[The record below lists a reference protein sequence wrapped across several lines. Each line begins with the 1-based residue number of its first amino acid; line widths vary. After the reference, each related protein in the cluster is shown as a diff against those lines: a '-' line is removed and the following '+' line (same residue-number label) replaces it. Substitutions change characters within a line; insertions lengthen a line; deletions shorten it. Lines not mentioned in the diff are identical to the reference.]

1 MSALLAAGTRH
12 LKGIFVSAQFEG
24 AAHHGRETR
33 QQEKEAAGH
42 LHPKLGSKVRHA
54 GTQLPLL
61 FIQSGTPAWSVG
73 LPTFTVCLPTSVKP
87 VQTCPEVFL

>member
-12 LKGIFVSAQFEG
+12 LKGRLVLAQSEG
-24 AAHHGRETR
+24 AVHHGRETR
-33 QQEKEAAGH
+33 QQENEAAGH

-61 FIQSGTPAWSVG
+61 FIQSGTPVRRVG
-73 LPTFTVCLPTSVKP
+73 PPTFSICLSTSVNP